1 MLMIV
6 MSLAISL
13 VSVHNFY
20 THSQNGES
28 ARQAAQSYQ
37 GQQQQNKDVRNP
49 KTLPNV
55 PSVAPIGL
63 PPGDNAW
70 AVQILSSGGFSGK
83 GRGDLTLASDG
94 ILYWNGPDGGCSRKL
109 NDETMNALSKV
120 VLAAD
125 LTVSSREQE
134 QAPVGFC
141 ADCYTTSM
149 IVQQR
154 GVAEVIRALRVSW
167 DDANRTK
174 VPADIL
180 AVHDSLMAQ
189 RGCKLQ

>member
-20 THSQNGES
+20 THPQNGEIS
-28 ARQAAQSYQ
+28 SQAAQSYQ
-37 GQQQQNKDVRNP
+37 GQQENKDAKNP

-55 PSVAPIGL
+55 PSVTPIAL
-63 PPGDNAW
+63 PPGDHAW
-70 AVQILSSGGFSGK
+70 AVRILSSGGFSGK

-109 NDETMNALSKV
+109 SDETLNALTKV

-125 LTVSSREQE
+125 LTVSSREQS
-134 QAPVGFC
+134 PVGFC

-167 DDANRTK
+167 DDTNRTK

-180 AVHDSLMAQ
+180 AVYDSLMAQ